1 MAAAV
6 MGKLDITPDSAQHIG
21 QRGEQQDAYACLDRA
36 AVEYLAVIA
45 DGMGGMMLGK
55 ETAHVAVSTFID
67 AYGKN
72 ADANHAPNA
81 LRQAALDANAAVLK
95 FADERGVRGDTGT
108 TLIAAVIRDDELHW
122 ISVGDSRMYLLDRQS
137 ITQLNEEHNLKSKLE
152 RLAARGLVDAEEVLE
167 NPQREALLSYIGIEE
182 LIDIDIPQTPTKLAP
197 DCCVLLCSDGLYRAM
212 PNEEILRVAWRSRP
226 PEMARE
232 LVDAAIRKG
241 RRHQDNVTAITLTLN
256 SGRDQATDAPDG
268 ARSGYR
274 NGQILSA
281 KLLCLK
287 GPYAER

>member
-1 MAAAV
+1 MAAA

-55 ETAHVAVSTFID
+55 EAALTAVRAFID

-72 ADANHAPNA
+72 AEGNPAPNA
-81 LRQAALDANAAVLK
+81 LRQTALDANAAVLK

-108 TLIAAVIRDDELHW
+108 TLIAAVIRDDELYW

-152 RLAARGLVDAEEVLE
+152 RLAARGLVDAEEVLK
-167 NPQREALLSYIGIEE
+167 NPRREALFSYIGIEE
-182 LIDIDIPQTPTKLAP
+182 LIDMDIPKTPTKLTL
-197 DCCVLLCSDGLYRAM
+197 DCCVLLCSDGLYRAL

-241 RRHQDNVTAITLTLN
+241 RRRQDNVTAITLTLN
-256 SGRDQATDAPDG
+256 GGRDRAADAPDG
-268 ARSGYR
+268 ARPGGYR
-274 NGQILSA
+274 GVT
-281 KLLCLK
+281 LLLGEPK
-287 GPYAER
+287 